1 MPIDHSDVGHRVIVR
16 RLIPGETGPSG
27 GPALTDVIGVLESW
41 EDLRLTVRREDD
53 EVVTIATSLVVAA
66 KRVPDRPRRPSRR
79 R

>member
-1 MPIDHSDVGHRVIVR
+1 MTIDHSDVGHRVIVR

-41 EDLRLTVRREDD
+41 EDLQLTVRREDD